1 MKENRLFK
9 IDNLEVNELAFA
21 SYDIEKRQLLPIL
34 FQTGYLT
41 IKSKEDF
48 GLYWIGYPNRE
59 VEAAML
65 MCLIGEFSHD
75 EPALTT
81 PMVVHLYRAF
91 RANDLAQVIKLSKS
105 IFKNIP
111 SQIFIREA
119 EAYYHSL
126 IYLVFFYLGQYTQSE
141 VSTND
146 GRLDCVVQTPTHI
159 YILEFKLDA
168 RAAVALKQIKERNYH
183 EKYMADPR
191 TKVLVG
197 INFSSTKKTV
207 DDWTVAKASMKPSA
221 ADSASSAM

>member
-65 MCLIGEFSHD
+65 MYLIGEFSHD

-91 RANDLAQVIKLSKS
+91 RANDLAQVIKLIKS

-111 SQIFIREA
+111 F
-119 EAYYHSL
+119 HL
-126 IYLVFFYLGQYTQSE
+126 
-141 VSTND
+141 
-146 GRLDCVVQTPTHI
+146 
-159 YILEFKLDA
+159 
-168 RAAVALKQIKERNYH
+168 
-183 EKYMADPR
+183 
-191 TKVLVG
+191 
-197 INFSSTKKTV
+197 
-207 DDWTVAKASMKPSA
+207 WT
-221 ADSASSAM
+221 